1 MGITR
6 ATAALAVLAA
16 LACPATRGRAEQVVD
31 GIAAQVGTEVVLISD
46 VARIADPIEKKMR
59 AAGATDQ
66 DIAQMRAEVLE
77 QMIERKLIAL
87 LAKRAEIEATD
98 AEIDDAIAGVAKE
111 NGLTPDTLRKSVEA
125 QGLPWD
131 AYRKKLGEE
140 IVQQKVLGG
149 MVRSKIDVKEDEVH
163 ALYNQR
169 YGDQPTGGREVH
181 VLQIAQASEGDKPA
195 QRAAA
200 CQRVRVA
207 LGRVRA
213 GESFGKVA
221 GEVSQAA
228 PDLGWIHEAT
238 LAPWM
243 VSALAKMS
251 PGQVSDAIELP
262 VGCAAL
268 QLVETRDA
276 QPVSYEQV
284 HKELRALLYDERF
297 QEQYRRFMDKLR
309 KQTYVDRKGVFAD
322 AARIDAKVPPGSN
335 AEAPRLQ

>member
-1 MGITR
+1 MRIAR
-6 ATAALAVLAA
+6 AAAVLAVLAW
-16 LACPATRGRAEQVVD
+16 PAANARAVELVD

-46 VARIADPIEKKMR
+46 VSRVADPIEKKMR
-59 AAGATDQ
+59 GAGATDH

-111 NGLTPDTLRKSVEA
+111 NGMSVDTLKKSVET
-125 QGLPWD
+125 QGLPWE
-131 AYRKKLGEE
+131 AYRRKIGEE

-149 MVRSKIDVKEDEVH
+149 MVRSKIEVKEEEVR

-169 YGDQPTGGREVH
+169 YGDQPTGGREIH
-181 VLQIAQASEGDKPA
+181 VLQMAQAAEGDKPA
-195 QRAAA
+195 QHAAA
-200 CQRVRVA
+200 CDRVRVA

-213 GESFGKVA
+213 GESFHKVA
-221 GEVSQAA
+221 SEVSQAA

-243 VSALAKMS
+243 VSALGKMN
-251 PGQVSDAIELP
+251 PGQISDVIELP

-268 QLVETRDA
+268 QLLGTREA
-276 QPVSYEQV
+276 QPVTYEQV
-284 HKELRALLYDERF
+284 EKELRALLYDERF
-297 QEQYRRFMDKLR
+297 QEQYRRFMEKLR

-322 AARIDAKVPPGSN
+322 AARIDAKVPEAGAA
-335 AEAPRLQ
+335 AEPPRLQ

>member
-1 MGITR
+1 MRIAR
-6 ATAALAVLAA
+6 AAAVLAVLVLPAALALA
-16 LACPATRGRAEQVVD
+16 EEIVD

-59 AAGATDQ
+59 VAGATDQ
-66 DIAQMRAEVLE
+66 DVAQMRAEVLE

-98 AEIDDAIAGVAKE
+98 AEVDDAIAGVAKE
-111 NGLTPDTLRKSVEA
+111 NGMTPETLRKSVEA
-125 QGLPWD
+125 QGLPWET
-131 AYRKKLGEE
+131 YRKKIGEE

-149 MVRSKIDVKEDEVH
+149 MVRAKIEVKEDEVR

-181 VLQIAQASEGDKPA
+181 VLQMAQASQGDKPA

-200 CQRVRVA
+200 CDRVRVA

-213 GESFGKVA
+213 GESFQKVA
-221 GEVSQAA
+221 SEVSQAA

-243 VSALAKMS
+243 VAALGKMN

-268 QLVETRDA
+268 QLVGTRDA

-284 HKELRALLYDERF
+284 EKELRAVLYDERF
-297 QEQYRRFMDKLR
+297 QDQYRRFMDKLR

-322 AARIDAKVPPGSN
+322 ATRINAKAPEAGAS
-335 AEAPRLQ
+335 ADAPRLQ

>member
-1 MGITR
+1 MRIAR
-6 ATAALAVLAA
+6 AAAVLAVLAW
-16 LACPATRGRAEQVVD
+16 PAANARAVELVD

-46 VARIADPIEKKMR
+46 VSRVADPIEKKMR
-59 AAGATDQ
+59 GAGATDH

-111 NGLTPDTLRKSVEA
+111 NGMSVDTLKKSVET
-125 QGLPWD
+125 QGLPWE
-131 AYRKKLGEE
+131 AYRRKIGEE

-149 MVRSKIDVKEDEVH
+149 MVRSKIEVKEEEVR

-169 YGDQPTGGREVH
+169 YGDQPTGGREIH
-181 VLQIAQASEGDKPA
+181 VLQMAQAAEGDKPA
-195 QRAAA
+195 QHAAA
-200 CQRVRVA
+200 CDRVRVA

-213 GESFGKVA
+213 GESFQKV
-221 GEVSQAA
+221 
-228 PDLGWIHEAT
+228 HEAT

-243 VSALAKMS
+243 VSALGKMN
-251 PGQVSDAIELP
+251 PGQISDVIELP

-268 QLVETRDA
+268 QLLGTREA
-276 QPVSYEQV
+276 QPVTYEQV
-284 HKELRALLYDERF
+284 EKELRALLYDERF
-297 QEQYRRFMDKLR
+297 QEQYRRFMEKLR

-322 AARIDAKVPPGSN
+322 AARIDAKVPEAGAA
-335 AEAPRLQ
+335 AEPPRLQ

>member
-1 MGITR
+1 MKIAR
-6 ATAALAVLAA
+6 AALALAVLAA
-16 LACPATRGRAEQVVD
+16 LARPAPRAHAEEVVD

-46 VARIADPIEKKMR
+46 VSRIADPIEKKMR
-59 AAGATDQ
+59 AAGAADQ
-66 DIAQMRAEVLE
+66 DVAQMRAEVLE
-77 QMIERKLIAL
+77 QMIERKLIML

-98 AEIDDAIAGVAKE
+98 AEITDAINGVARD
-111 NGLTPDTLRKSVEA
+111 NGMTPELLRKSVES

-131 AYRKKLGEE
+131 TYRKKLGEE

-149 MVRSKIDVKEDEVH
+149 MVRSKIEVKEDEVR

-181 VLQIAQASEGDKPA
+181 VLQIAQAAEGDKPA
-195 QRAAA
+195 QHAAA

-213 GESFGKVA
+213 GEPFQKVA
-221 GEVSQAA
+221 SEVSQAA

-243 VSALAKMS
+243 VSALSKMS

-276 QPVSYEQV
+276 QPVTYEQV

-297 QEQYRRFMDKLR
+297 QEQYRHFMDKLR

-322 AARIDAKVPPGSN
+322 ATRINAKVPPAST
-335 AEAPRLQ
+335 AEAPSLQ

>member
-1 MGITR
+1 MGLAR
-6 ATAALAVLAA
+6 NAAALAALVLAVS
-16 LACPATRGRAEQVVD
+16 PARAEELVD

-46 VARIADPIEKKMR
+46 VARVADPIEKKMR

-66 DIAQMRAEVLE
+66 DVAQMRAEALE

-98 AEIDDAIAGVAKE
+98 AEIDDAIANVAKD
-111 NGLTPDTLRKSVEA
+111 NGMTLDALKKSVES

-131 AYRKKLGEE
+131 AYRKKIGEE
-140 IVQQKVLGG
+140 IVQQKVVGG
-149 MVRSKIDVKEDEVH
+149 MVRAKVEVKDDEVH
-163 ALYNQR
+163 ALYQQR

-181 VLQIAQASEGDKPA
+181 VLQIAQAAAGEKPQQIA
-195 QRAAA
+195 ASCERIRA
-200 CQRVRVA
+200 A

-213 GESFGKVA
+213 GESFEKVA
-221 GEVSQAA
+221 AETSQAA

-243 VSALAKMS
+243 VTALQKMS

-268 QLVETRDA
+268 ELLGTRDA
-276 QPVSYEQV
+276 QPVTYEQAE
-284 HKELRALLYDERF
+284 KELRAVLYDERF
-297 QEQYRRFMDKLR
+297 QDQYRRFMEKLR

-322 AARIDAKVPPGSN
+322 ATRINAKVPPAST
-335 AEAPRLQ
+335 AEAPSLQ